1 MAATVNRRKW
11 RNVFTHSSFQL
22 RLVLANLLFLVT
34 VLFVFYFVLLSTFYH
49 DVKMVDSLW
58 IQYASDEM
66 FVRLLDRGGIIM
78 IVIIFISIGYHV
90 MFSHRLCGPLINM
103 KHTFEALA
111 KGDATRNVYLR
122 RKDFLKTE
130 ANTINQML
138 FAVRN
143 RIMELQN
150 SQAEIAALALQLPH
164 GPVEN
169 RLQERL
175 KDHQKL
181 LDQWVVNQPPV
192 EASFLV
198 TSADIPDSES
208 ETQKKINPPC

>member
-22 RLVLANLLFLVT
+22 RMVLANLLFLVT
-34 VLFVFYFVLLSTFYH
+34 VLFVFYFVLISTFYH

-58 IQYASDEM
+58 IQYASAEVL
-66 FVRLLDRGGIIM
+66 VRLLDRGGIMIM
-78 IVIIFISIGYHV
+78 VIIVISIGYHIV
-90 MFSHRLCGPLINM
+90 FSHRLCGPLVNM

-111 KGDATRNVYLR
+111 KGDTTRNVYLR

-138 FAVRN
+138 AAVRN

-150 SQAEIAALALQLPH
+150 SQAEIAALAHKLPH

-181 LDQWVVNQPPV
+181 LDQWVVNQPPA

-198 TSADIPDSES
+198 TFPDTPDSES
-208 ETQKKINPPC
+208 ETQEKINPRC